1 MLVTERVLFR
11 GVVGDLTID
20 EMKEL
25 CSRKFADCLKQELLE
40 TEHHKQGLQNYSYFE
55 QEYAKQISYNSKN
68 ISYDETFY
76 DLRDFCG
83 YYYGLKPE
91 IRTLG
96 GSDEKT
102 VEYLVFNIPTEE
114 EFHKAHERNNTNPS
128 TEEYKNLQKLESY
141 YKFFGQGE
149 FPYLKLTI
157 IRIGNQD
164 YYFGKLIR

>member
-1 MLVTERVLFR
+1 MLITEKVLCMR
-11 GVVGDLTID
+11 AVGDLTIA
-20 EMKEL
+20 EMKEQ
-25 CSRKFADCLKQELLE
+25 CFRQFANYLKQELLE

-55 QEYAKQISYNSKN
+55 AEYAKQISYNNKN
-68 ISYDETFY
+68 ISYEEVFY
-76 DLRDFCG
+76 DLREFCG

-114 EFHKAHERNNTNPS
+114 EFHKAHERNNTDPS

-157 IRIGNQD
+157 LRIGNQD
-164 YYFGKLIR
+164 YYFAKLIR